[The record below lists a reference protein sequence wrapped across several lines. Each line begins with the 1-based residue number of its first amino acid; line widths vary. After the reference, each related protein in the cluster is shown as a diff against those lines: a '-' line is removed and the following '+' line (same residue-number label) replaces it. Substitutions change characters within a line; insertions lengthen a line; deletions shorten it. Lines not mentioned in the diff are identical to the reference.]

1 MSPSFHNPPF
11 FFLAKPL
18 SALRSLPLGSGTH
31 FMPAAISMLS
41 AKFLNISQSWK
52 PWTFEI
58 SWTDFNIFLLS
69 FGPKSLRCSHATASL
84 AVSPVSQHHGIH
96 HCPDRPPLLFNR
108 PGAGDVGPTK
118 VWGTNCAALGGF
130 KNLDVPWCQEP
141 LAEIE
146 LCRHFKSLWSQK
158 KWKSPRTIEIKFR
171 DVYCNRILYIDYIP
185 SLCWCCPHCPRNPMD
200 CHPFFPYWN
209 GHFMGHIHHIHHLP
223 SFSEIP
229 KSVQSQVLMV
239 KTKLL
244 FFCRQWNSWYFWSL
258 FQLSIMKLWP
268 RWGFPSRPLSLP

>member
-1 MSPSFHNPPF
+1 
-11 FFLAKPL
+11 
-18 SALRSLPLGSGTH
+18 
-31 FMPAAISMLS
+31 MPAAISMLS

-52 PWTFEI
+52 PWTFEHI
-58 SWTDFNIFLLS
+58 STYFLSHLAQ
-69 FGPKSLRCSHATASL
+69 KSLRCSHATASL

-108 PGAGDVGPTK
+108 PGGDDVGPTK
-118 VWGTNCAALGGF
+118 VWGTNCASWEMGALSGF

-146 LCRHFKSLWSQK
+146 LCRHVKSLWSQK

-171 DVYCNRILYIDYIP
+171 DVYCNRILYIYISITP
-185 SLCWCCPHCPRNPMD
+185 QVFAGVVLINEIRLCEKSLPPKSNGLSS
-200 CHPFFPYWN
+200 FFPYWN

-239 KTKLL
+239 KTKLMM
-244 FFCRQWNSWYFWSL
+244 FCANETLDTFGASSSCRSWNCDL
-258 FQLSIMKLWP
+258 
-268 RWGFPSRPLSLP
+268 GEV